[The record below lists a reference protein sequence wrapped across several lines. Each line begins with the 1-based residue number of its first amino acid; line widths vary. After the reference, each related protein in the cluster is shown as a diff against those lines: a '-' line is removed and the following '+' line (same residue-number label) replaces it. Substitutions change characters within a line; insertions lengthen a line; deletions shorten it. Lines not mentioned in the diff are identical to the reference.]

1 MAVESDEIKK
11 LFSITGAPESFSEL
25 PVEFLSPENVKFWLQ
40 LKLIVLTPGSG
51 GAAVEY
57 LEQIPPEM
65 RDSGLYKVL
74 ARQFPLELGH
84 IDDSIDDYLDV
95 VLEAIRGDAASL
107 NFISEA
113 YKNTETLDFLI
124 SRMGNT
130 FQLCLNDSSW
140 ARSAMTPLL
149 LEKACIQCPRVT
161 LYAKRDQITDKF
173 CEILLKNHYDSFAR
187 IRSDNG
193 LDMLARAISQGHW
206 PHVSNRPQLQKPV
219 SVANGARLLLTSLSE
234 NQETLYLAYMKAQPI
249 EKVVKLL
256 HGKNGSGLLFEMYTT
271 EQLQPHFGEMK
282 TKLRGKVLESDLGM

>member
-1 MAVESDEIKK
+1 MAFESGEIKK

-25 PVEFLSPENVKFWLQ
+25 PVEFQSPENAKSWLQ
-40 LKLIVLTPGSG
+40 LKLVMLTPGSG

-57 LEQIPPEM
+57 FEQIPSEI
-65 RDSGLYKVL
+65 RDSGICKIL
-74 ARQFPLELGH
+74 ARQFPLEVGH

-95 VLEAIRGDAASL
+95 VLEAIRGDAVSL
-107 NFISEA
+107 NFISQA

-140 ARSAMTPLL
+140 ARTAMTPVL
-149 LEKACIQCPRVT
+149 LEKACIQCPRVA
-161 LYAKRDQITDKF
+161 LYAKSDQITDKF
-173 CEILLKNHYDSFAR
+173 CEILLRNHYDSFTR

-234 NQETLYLAYMKAQPI
+234 NQETLYLAYLTSSP
-249 EKVVKLL
+249 
-256 HGKNGSGLLFEMYTT
+256 T
-271 EQLQPHFGEMK
+271 
-282 TKLRGKVLESDLGM
+282 